1 MLRSGSTT
9 FALTVLLLLVVRPAW
24 ADEAAEGMTAGQATP
39 EGLEFFEK
47 HIRPVL
53 TQHCYK
59 CHSAD
64 SQPIQGDFV
73 LDTREAI
80 RRGGPSGPAVV
91 PGDPEAGELIPALRH
106 ESYEMPPTGKL
117 SDAEI
122 GRFVEWI
129 KMGAP
134 DPRDGTAA
142 VAENLDLAE
151 ARKRWPYQAPE
162 AVEPPEVKD
171 SAWPRGAIDR
181 FVLARLEAEGLRPV
195 DPATKRQLIRRA
207 TFDLIGLPPS
217 PEDVANFLADE
228 SPDAFARVIDR
239 LLASPHHGERWARHW
254 LDVAR
259 YAEDQAHTFGV
270 RKNTNGYQYRDW
282 VIEAFNR
289 DLPYDKFVTYQ
300 IAADL
305 VDQGKIENRD
315 ELRALGFFGLGAVYY
330 KNSDKAKAE
339 ADELDDRVDTLSRGF
354 LGLTVSCARCHD
366 HKFDPIPTQ
375 DYYSLAGVFHSC
387 RLTDIPLADAD
398 EVAEYN
404 AAQKSVKEAET
415 HLAEFVKSH
424 KARLAE
430 KQSDTVARYLV
441 AAWKHR
447 ANQERGGIKELAAA
461 EGLEEQ
467 VLDRWIRLLSGKSP
481 FATLESWS
489 ALEAP
494 ASVDD
499 AVPAAVAELAE
510 EVQRSVRIL
519 IDRRDGV
526 VSDDTPKTKSE
537 ALFTSRTVTKEQ
549 PWADIDVDLTGAREL
564 YLSIND
570 GGNGN
575 SCDWADWIEPRLIG
589 PAGEI
594 KLTKLN
600 WRTASAG
607 SGQVNVNRNAG
618 GQPLRVGGQE
628 FTDGIGSHATSLIVY
643 DLPKGITRFR
653 ARGALDDAG
662 SGQGGCG
669 ASASVQFVVSTSPI
683 RDLPGQSEAA
693 KKLTDD
699 EKKFL
704 DTLFGERGVYQ
715 RSDRELEAELGDAL
729 RQELLAL
736 RATVEQR
743 KSELPPMYPVAHGIA
758 DNRPT
763 DLKIYVR
770 GNPAKQGDVAPR
782 RFLRVIAGDEP
793 EPFTQGS
800 GRLELAQAI
809 ATDENP
815 LTARVIVN
823 RVWQQHFGRGIV
835 NTPSNFGS
843 LGDPPTHPEL
853 LDWLAV
859 RFVENGWSLKWLHR
873 EIMLSATYQL
883 SSQKRA
889 ENDAI
894 DPENRWLWRAN
905 RRRLEVEP
913 WRDALLAV
921 SGQLDPTLGGPS
933 LDLNSNE
940 NNRRTVY
947 SSVSRHELAQLLR
960 LFDFPDANV
969 TNGRRNQTTVPQQQL
984 FVLNSPFMLRQAES
998 LVKRLEAQAK
1008 DDADRIRFAY
1018 ELLYGRPAG
1027 EREVELGL
1035 AFLSAA
1041 QEDRDP
1047 ADRLNSWVQYAQ
1059 VLLSA
1064 NEFMYF
1070 D

>member
-1 MLRSGSTT
+1 MLRAGPTR
-9 FALTVLLLLVVRPAW
+9 FVLPILWLLLLGPAW
-24 ADEAAEGMTAGQATP
+24 ADETAEGMTAGQATP

-53 TQHCYK
+53 TQHCYE

-64 SQPIQGDFV
+64 SKPIQGDFV

-80 RRGGPSGPAVV
+80 RRGGPSGAAVV
-91 PGDPEAGELIPALRH
+91 PGDPEAGELISALRH
-106 ESYEMPPTGKL
+106 ETYEMPPTGKL
-117 SDAEI
+117 SDAVI

-134 DPRDGTAA
+134 DPRDGSAA
-142 VAENLDLAE
+142 VAENLDLAA
-151 ARKRWPYQAPE
+151 ARERWPYQVPE
-162 AVEPPEVKD
+162 AGSPPDVKNA
-171 SAWPRGAIDR
+171 AWPRGAIDR

-217 PEDVANFLADE
+217 PEDVADFLADE
-228 SPDAFARVIDR
+228 SPEAFARVIDR
-239 LLASPHHGERWARHW
+239 LLASPHYGERWARHW

-289 DLPYDKFVTYQ
+289 DLPYDEFVTLQ

-305 VDQGKIENRD
+305 VQQDKPEHRD
-315 ELRALGFFGLGAVYY
+315 DLRALGFFGLGAVYY

-387 RLTDIPLADAD
+387 RLTDIPLVDAD
-398 EVAEYN
+398 VVAEYN
-404 AAQKSVKEAET
+404 AAQKSIKDAET
-415 HLAEFVKSH
+415 KLAEFVKSH
-424 KARLAE
+424 KSRLAE
-430 KQSDTVARYLV
+430 EQSETVARYLV

-447 ANQERGGIKELAAA
+447 ATERRGGLKELAAA
-461 EGLEEQ
+461 EGLDER
-467 VLDRWIRLLSGKSP
+467 VLDRWVRLLNGKSP
-481 FATLESWS
+481 FATLKSWS

-494 ASVDD
+494 TTVDE
-499 AVPAAVAELAE
+499 AVPAPVVELAE
-510 EVQRSVRIL
+510 NVQCSVRVL

-526 VSDDTPKTKSE
+526 VSDDTPKTKNE

-564 YLSIND
+564 YLTIND

-575 SCDWADWIEPRLIG
+575 SCDWADWIEPRLVG

-594 KLTKLN
+594 KLTELS

-607 SGQVNVNRNAG
+607 SGRVNVNRNAG

-628 FTDGIGSHATSLIVY
+628 FQDGIGSHATSLIVY

-683 RDLPGQSEAA
+683 RDLPDHSDAA
-693 KKLTDD
+693 RKLTDD

-704 DTLFGERGVYQ
+704 ESLFGDRGVYQ
-715 RSDRELEAELGDAL
+715 RSDSELEAELTDPL

-736 RATVEQR
+736 RATVEER
-743 KSELPPMYPVAHGIA
+743 KGESPPMYPVAHGIA

-793 EPFTQGS
+793 EHFTQGS
-800 GRLELAQAI
+800 GRLELARAI
-809 ATDENP
+809 ATEDNP

-823 RVWQQHFGRGIV
+823 RVWQRHFGRGIV

-859 RFVENGWSLKWLHR
+859 RFVENGWSIKWLHR

-883 SSQKRA
+883 SSQSLA
-889 ENDAI
+889 ENDGI
-894 DPENRWLWRAN
+894 DPENRLLWRAN

-921 SGQLDPTLGGPS
+921 SGELDRSFGGPS
-933 LDLNSNE
+933 LDLNSKE

-969 TNGRRNQTTVPQQQL
+969 TSGRRNETTVPQQQL

-998 LVKRLEAQAK
+998 LVKRLETQAE
-1008 DDADRIRFAY
+1008 DDADRIRSAY
-1018 ELLYGRPAG
+1018 ELLYARPAT

-1035 AFLSAA
+1035 AFLADS

-1047 ADRLNSWVQYAQ
+1047 ADRLNGWVQYAQ

-1064 NEFMYF
+1064 NEFMYI